1 MDKKGRR
8 QAVLMDHLTRQGYI
22 AVDDIARLF
31 SVTSQT
37 ARRDIMELEEAGKL
51 RRLHGGATLAMT
63 VDAQTYRRRR
73 IENAVGK
80 DKIARLVADMIPDG
94 AALFIDTGTTC
105 EAIAAA
111 LMDKRGLRVVTYSLR
126 VASLL
131 SDNTDF
137 TIAIPGGIVRQ
148 VDGGVFREETG
159 DFIRRFKFDTAIV
172 SVSGIDSAGDLG
184 DDDHAEVAA
193 VTAAMG
199 QAERKLLAVDASKF
213 GKRGLVRLA
222 SLRDMDAVVTDRQ
235 PPPAYAALID
245 SADTHFRF

>member
-1 MDKKGRR
+1 LDKKVKR
-8 QAVLMDHLTRQGYI
+8 QTALMDYLHRQGYI

-37 ARRDIMELEEAGKL
+37 ARRDIMDLEGEGKL

-73 IENAVGK
+73 IENAAGK
-80 DKIARLVADMIPDG
+80 SRIARIVADMIPDG

-111 LMDKRGLRVVTYSLR
+111 LMDRKGLRVVTYSLR

-159 DFIRRFKFDTAIV
+159 DFIRRFKFDTAII
-172 SVSGIDSAGDLG
+172 SVSGIDSTGDLG

-199 QAERKLLAVDASKF
+199 QAERKLLAADASKF

-222 SLRDMDAVVTDRQ
+222 SLDDMDAVVTDR
-235 PPPAYAALID
+235 PPPPQYMTLFKRGE
-245 SADTHFRF
+245 TQLRY